1 MAIIKIY
8 QILPNG
14 VFGEEIEIDV
24 ENAEKSQILPG
35 YTRSSPHP
43 IPVGHYAYMNAGWK
57 YAQGSAP
64 AYPSP
69 EQIAEQNKANNK
81 LQAEKLLQ
89 ETDWSQMPDV
99 ALLNKQE
106 FTDYRAAVRVI
117 AVNPPT
123 TPVEFPNKPQE
134 LWS

>member
-1 MAIIKIY
+1 MATLKIY

-14 VFGEEIEIDV
+14 VFGGESEMEVSDPATAPIP
-24 ENAEKSQILPG
+24 AG
-35 YTRSSPHP
+35 YTKSSPYP
-43 IPVGHYAYMNAGWK
+43 IPNGCYAYMNGGWK
-57 YAQGSAP
+57 YTQGSAP

-69 EQIAEQNKANNK
+69 EQIAQLNK

-106 FTDYRAAVRVI
+106 FTDYRAVVRAI